1 MRVALIEF
9 RQSTPYPVQLANE
22 LGKLC
27 QVMLL
32 LPKSAHNLVSRVD
45 QEQVDLRAFAMPR
58 LRQLANLRMV
68 RDIRNLIDAWRP
80 DLTHITHWHVWGSP
94 GVGFR
99 LDIPLV
105 ATVHDL
111 KRHPGD
117 HGWRSIPSF
126 LYPLQWRWA
135 DDVIVHAQATKNE
148 LISRRC
154 CSHDRVHVLPIGSY
168 DYFQSWSQSRKSPR
182 PHSVLFFGRIWDY
195 KGLMYLIKA
204 EPLITQAI
212 PGTRIV
218 IAGVGEPFDKYR
230 QAMVNP
236 RNFEVHNHRI
246 PPAMVAELFQSA
258 SVVVLP
264 YTESSQS
271 GVIPV
276 AYAFG
281 KPVVATTVGGIPEC
295 VDHGETGYLVPPC
308 DIESLADA
316 VVRLLSN
323 DSARHQM
330 GCNARAKAETSMSWS
345 AIARQTL
352 SIYQAALERTS

>member
-1 MRVALIEF
+1 MAKSLRVALIEF

-32 LPKSAHNLVSRVD
+32 LPQSAHNLASRVN
-45 QEQVDLRAFAMPR
+45 QEQVDLRGFAMPR
-58 LRQLANLRMV
+58 LRQFANLRMV
-68 RDIRNLIDAWRP
+68 RDILNVLDAWRP

-105 ATVHDL
+105 ATVHDV

-117 HGWRSIPSF
+117 HGWRSIPSV

-135 DDVIVHAQATKNE
+135 DDVIVHSQATKNE
-148 LISRRC
+148 LLSRRC

-168 DYFQSWSQSRKSPR
+168 DYYQSWGQSQKPTR
-182 PHSVLFFGRIWDY
+182 PNSVLFFGRIWDY

-212 PGTRIV
+212 P
-218 IAGVGEPFDKYR
+218 DKYR

-276 AYAFG
+276 AYSFG

-295 VDHGETGYLVPPC
+295 VDHGETGYLVPPR
-308 DIESLADA
+308 DAVSLADA

-323 DSARHQM
+323 DDARHRM
-330 GCNARAKAETSMSWS
+330 GCNARAKAKTSMSWS
-345 AIARQTL
+345 VIARQTL
-352 SIYQAALERTS
+352 NIYQAALERTF